1 MEKNYLLLIIV
12 IIVIFIIHKN
22 MSKMNN
28 MTNDNIEENTNQ
40 GITEDP
46 IINEM
51 KEKIKETY
59 KTIRSNVNKAFGI
72 VEVEDKPLNRMIQE
86 REEGKIVN
94 PKTIK
99 KDTISPDPTNTTEYR
114 FVDETPKTS
123 WSDVNVS
130 QHPKYHTSKF
140 NNQILNTGSFF
151 NEDKFFHDKTSPYST
166 NSLPD
171 RCKLGENNEV
181 LCDYNNKLQLVPPTL
196 IKDKENNPVINSIGE
211 SRGSFLKTTNSSSV
225 DTIHNKSYEA
235 WNYEEENT
243 INGGKFYDDIVPSS
257 PDNNNYLVIDS
268 LKKGG
273 DYSF

>member
-1 MEKNYLLLIIV
+1 MRLV
-12 IIVIFIIHKN
+12 P
-22 MSKMNN
+22 S
-28 MTNDNIEENTNQ
+28 
-40 GITEDP
+40 
-46 IINEM
+46 
-51 KEKIKETY
+51 
-59 KTIRSNVNKAFGI
+59 
-72 VEVEDKPLNRMIQE
+72 
-86 REEGKIVN
+86 
-94 PKTIK
+94 
-99 KDTISPDPTNTTEYR
+99 
-114 FVDETPKTS
+114 
-123 WSDVNVS
+123 
-130 QHPKYHTSKF
+130 
-140 NNQILNTGSFF
+140 
-151 NEDKFFHDKTSPYST
+151 
-166 NSLPD
+166 
-171 RCKLGENNEV
+171 NNEV